1 MGCAQ
6 SLSRRLGSL
15 TLFDVEVFDPATQKE
30 VSFTDLQA
38 AESKQRE
45 LEAAMLAGNSA
56 HSTDLAAELHD
67 LHAMREDTAR
77 DEETQT

>member
-1 MGCAQ
+1 
-6 SLSRRLGSL
+6 LGSL

-56 HSTDLAAELHD
+56 PSTDLATELHD